1 MRIGKLEGKR
11 KAPHHGEQV
20 ILFAVGD
27 FTFACAANAVDE
39 IRALDGLQPVGRIF
53 AHSRLA
59 RVKFT
64 LDRDGKT
71 YFVVD
76 SNLHFHMLPSKAT
89 RLLVM
94 RDSKVAV
101 LVDSIDRMAE
111 IPLVHPLPR
120 AFTGDERIWYRG
132 VALIGQEVVPVVNP
146 AAFLS
151 KAELAVVEA
160 DLIKAASKEVT
171 A

>member
-1 MRIGKLEGKR
+1 MRIGKLEGK
-11 KAPHHGEQV
+11 KKVPHHGEQV
-20 ILFAVGD
+20 ILFAIGNY
-27 FTFACAANAVDE
+27 TFACAANSVDE
-39 IRALDGLQPVGRIF
+39 IRALDGLQPVAGVF

-64 LDRDGKT
+64 LEREGKT

-76 SNLHFHMLPSKAT
+76 SNLHFHILPSKAT

-94 RDSKVAV
+94 RDIRVAV

-111 IPLVHPLPR
+111 IPVIHPLPR
-120 AFTGDERIWYRG
+120 AFTGEERNWYRG
-132 VALIGQEVVPVVNP
+132 MAIIGQDVIPVINP
-146 AAFLS
+146 ATFLS
-151 KAELAVVEA
+151 RAELAIVEA
-160 DLIKAASKEVT
+160 DLMKAAAKAVT